1 MLVDRDKA
9 IEACA
14 QVCELIDWPIFCH
27 SAEESR
33 LNTARKEVL
42 QKAAAA
48 IRQLTLEDCRV
59 EGDSEFSKRPEN
71 AGLPAHV
78 YQQVESLSAQVD
90 EEHERAEAYG
100 NVASKLQDKLYA
112 AEAQVAELKQQ
123 LNTPITKVSGQCVKG
138 HSPYWI
144 SLYGRC
150 MACRAEAAEAQVAE
164 LRKDAER
171 YRWLRS
177 EEVATD
183 PRWYPFWDEFNV
195 KLCREN
201 KMDKLIDAAKE
212 SGNE

>member
-1 MLVDRDKA
+1 MKKTSFLVDRDKA

-14 QVCELIDWPIFCH
+14 KVCE
-27 SAEESR
+27 AEGMAGMDTYIAG
-33 LNTARKEVL
+33 LCAK
-42 QKAAAA
+42 A
-48 IRQLTLEDCRV
+48 IRQLTLEECMEQDSFAWDGTAQGV
-59 EGDSEFSKRPEN
+59 EIMSREIDRQRAEI
-71 AGLPAHV
+71 
-78 YQQVESLSAQVD
+78 ESLSAQVAKS
-90 EEHERAEAYG
+90 EQQHESDKNWLRA
-100 NVASKLQDKLYA
+100 QRD
-112 AEAQVAELKQQ
+112 VAEEKLRDM
-123 LNTPITKVSGQCVKG
+123 TKERDEYKGCVELG
-138 HSPYWI
+138 IDDAASD
-144 SLYGRC
+144 
-150 MACRAEAAEAQVAE
+150 MADFSAMRIRAEAAEAQVAE